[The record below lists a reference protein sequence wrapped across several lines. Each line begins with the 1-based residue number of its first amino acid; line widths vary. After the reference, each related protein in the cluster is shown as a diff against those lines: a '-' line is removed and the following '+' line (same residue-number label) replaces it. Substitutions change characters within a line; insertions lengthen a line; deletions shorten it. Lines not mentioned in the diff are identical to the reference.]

1 MKRIVGMALFA
12 CLVLPGQIQ
21 AEDAVKVSDLKTFE
35 EKLSYSLGLDVGTYF
50 KGMGEDLNY
59 EILVQGLGDSFH
71 GTPPLLTQE
80 EMQAVQSEFSLK
92 MQAKQEAQ
100 LKELQ
105 EQNKKAGDEYLAK
118 NKENKG
124 VIVTASGLQY
134 EVVKEGTGAKPKVE
148 DTVKVH
154 YKGAKVDGT
163 VFDDSYKR
171 GEPAVFGVSQV
182 IPGWTETL
190 QLMKEGSIFKVV
202 IPANLAYGDQ
212 GVPPMIGPNS
222 VLLFDVELISIES
235 EKEVKG

>member
-12 CLVLPGQIQ
+12 CLIVPGQIQ
-21 AEDAVKVSDLKTFE
+21 AKDAVKADELKTFE
-35 EKLSYSLGLDVGTYF
+35 EKLSYSLGLDVGAYF

-71 GTPPLLTQE
+71 GNPPLLTQD
-80 EMQAVQSEFSLK
+80 EMQAVQSEFSEK

-118 NKENKG
+118 NKEKKG

-134 EVVKEGTGAKPKVE
+134 EIVKEGTGATPKAE

-154 YKGAKVDGT
+154 YRGTKVDGT

-171 GEPAVFGVSQV
+171 GEPAVFGVNQV

-190 QLMKEGSIFKVV
+190 QLMKEGSTFKVA
-202 IPANLAYGDQ
+202 IPSSLAYGDQ
-212 GVPPMIGPNS
+212 GVPPMIEPNS
-222 VLLFDVELISIES
+222 VLIFDVELISIEKPAT
-235 EKEVKG
+235 E